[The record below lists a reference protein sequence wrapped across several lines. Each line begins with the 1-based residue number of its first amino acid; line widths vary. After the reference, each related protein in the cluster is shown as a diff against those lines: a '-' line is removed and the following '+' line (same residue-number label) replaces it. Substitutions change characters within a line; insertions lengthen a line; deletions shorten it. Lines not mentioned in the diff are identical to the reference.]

1 MEVLNKEKFEN
12 TVLAIL
18 KAKPMIGSLQLRKAL
33 IIADALHFQL
43 YGESLTGA
51 KYIKKQYGPVPDNEA
66 SHALRQMEFPLNKVE
81 IIETP
86 AGPFTKIAYMA
97 VEEPDYSAF
106 TPEQRKIINFAA
118 RTACKYTAS
127 RLSDM
132 THDENY
138 RSLPMGAP
146 VRLDTVC
153 APSVSGYE
161 TEPMTRAEK
170 EAVRKFL
177 ESDEARLYS
186 FR

>member
-1 MEVLNKEKFEN
+1 MLDKNKFEN

-18 KAKPMIGSLQLRKAL
+18 MAKPMIGSLQLRKAL

-51 KYIKKQYGPVPDNEA
+51 EYIKKQYGPVPDDGA
-66 SHALRQMEFPLNKVE
+66 FFILRQMEFPLNRIE

-86 AGPFTKIAYMA
+86 AGPYTKIAYRA

-106 TPEQRKIINFAA
+106 TPEQRKIISFAA
-118 RTACKYTAS
+118 KTACKYTAT

-138 RSLPMGAP
+138 RSLPMGAA
-146 VRLDTVC
+146 VRLESVC

-161 TEPMTRAEK
+161 TEPMTGAEK
-170 EAVRKFL
+170 EAVSKFL
-177 ESDEARLYS
+177 ESDEARLFS